1 MVELQFVKPV
11 VNRGLCC
18 LNALWQ
24 LLIVSFE
31 DGSFVRFFPNVVGFH
46 RRSSL
51 ASSRIEVCG
60 ESPFHLPATLV
71 SFRKEPSPKRARRKD
86 VKNNKRIVLV
96 FQRVQSSLFPFGIDP
111 TKLASSNS
119 LAKK

>member
-31 DGSFVRFFPNVVGFH
+31 DGSFVRFFPNIVGFH
-46 RRSSL
+46 RRASL
-51 ASSRIEVCG
+51 SHQAG
-60 ESPFHLPATLV
+60 
-71 SFRKEPSPKRARRKD
+71 
-86 VKNNKRIVLV
+86 
-96 FQRVQSSLFPFGIDP
+96 
-111 TKLASSNS
+111 
-119 LAKK
+119 